1 MLEILKEWGP
11 VIIAAAAIVF
21 LVAIVKSDVVQTSV
35 SDAFTSI
42 IDGMSQK
49 TNLINP

>member
-21 LVAIVKSDVVQTSV
+21 LVAIVKSDAVQGAV
-35 SDAFTSI
+35 QDAFTTI

-49 TNLINP
+49 TELIP